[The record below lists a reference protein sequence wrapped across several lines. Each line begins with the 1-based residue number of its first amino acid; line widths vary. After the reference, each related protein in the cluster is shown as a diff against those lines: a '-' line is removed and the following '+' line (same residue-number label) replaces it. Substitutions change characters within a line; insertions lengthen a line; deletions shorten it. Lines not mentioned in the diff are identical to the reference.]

1 MDEAG
6 GDFSLPK
13 LAKRIGVSQSSIYNH
28 VSGREEIL
36 ELMRGRI
43 ISESPYVLEDEQD
56 WEASLRAIVRSY
68 RDAFARH
75 PKLAPLLVLQTVQDA
90 QVMAL
95 YENLAVALEAAGF
108 RGRDVMSAIS
118 TIDSFALGFA
128 LDLAAPDVVW
138 APPAQGYPP
147 ALTSALAHAGPPV
160 SEARQLS
167 TSDSRYSSPA
177 CIPVFSRQCC
187 EGRAKLVGSGGPRL
201 HRHAHHRR
209 APTGPAGHPR
219 MRRRPEHPSRNLEVV
234 RPLRHFC
241 P

>member
-1 MDEAG
+1 MARPLVPLISIDALVTAALELVDEA

-43 ISESPYVLEDEQD
+43 ISESPYELNGRD
-56 WEASLRAIVRSY
+56 WEAALRAIVRSY

-75 PKLAPLLVLQTVQDA
+75 PRLAPLLVLQTVQDH

-95 YENLAVALEAAGF
+95 YENLAVALESAGF
-108 RGRDVMSAIS
+108 RGRDVLSAIS

-138 APPAQGYPP
+138 APPSEGFP
-147 ALTSALAHAGPPV
+147 ALSSVLANAGPADERG
-160 SEARQLS
+160 EAAFEFGLEILIAGLHSRLRS
-167 TSDSRYSSPA
+167 T
-177 CIPVFSRQCC
+177 V
-187 EGRAKLVGSGGPRL
+187 L
-201 HRHAHHRR
+201 
-209 APTGPAGHPR
+209 
-219 MRRRPEHPSRNLEVV
+219 
-234 RPLRHFC
+234 
-241 P
+241 

>member
-1 MDEAG
+1 MARPLVPLISIDALVTAALELVDEA

-43 ISESPYVLEDEQD
+43 IAASPYILGKDQD

-75 PKLAPLLVLQTVQDA
+75 PRLAPLLVLQTVQDP
-90 QVMAL
+90 QVLAL
-95 YENLAVALEAAGF
+95 YENLAVALSTAGF
-108 RGRDVMSAIS
+108 TGGDVVSAIS

-138 APPAQGYPP
+138 APPLDGYPT
-147 ALTSALAHAGPPV
+147 LTSALSHAGLPTERG
-160 SEARQLS
+160 EAAFEFGLEILIAGLHSRLRS
-167 TSDSRYSSPA
+167 T
-177 CIPVFSRQCC
+177 VQ
-187 EGRAKLVGSGGPRL
+187 
-201 HRHAHHRR
+201 
-209 APTGPAGHPR
+209 
-219 MRRRPEHPSRNLEVV
+219 
-234 RPLRHFC
+234 
-241 P
+241 

>member
-1 MDEAG
+1 MARPLVPLISVDALVTAALELVDEA

-43 ISESPYVLEDEQD
+43 IAELPYVLGDDQD

-75 PKLAPLLVLQTVQDA
+75 PRLAPLLVLQTVQDP
-90 QVMAL
+90 QVLAL
-95 YENLAVALEAAGF
+95 YENLAVALRAAGF
-108 RGRDVMSAIS
+108 TGRDVVSAIS

-138 APPAQGYPP
+138 APPQHGYPTLTH
-147 ALTSALAHAGPPV
+147 ALSYAGPPTERG
-160 SEARQLS
+160 EAAFEFGLEILIAGLHSRLQS
-167 TSDSRYSSPA
+167 T
-177 CIPVFSRQCC
+177 VQ
-187 EGRAKLVGSGGPRL
+187 
-201 HRHAHHRR
+201 
-209 APTGPAGHPR
+209 
-219 MRRRPEHPSRNLEVV
+219 
-234 RPLRHFC
+234 
-241 P
+241 